1 MKKMVL
7 LLPMMAVWAV
17 LLSGCSGDSSRSTAR
32 LRCVETIQPEALSDQ
47 PSLHFTGKVKETKQ
61 VNIAFKIGGAIEK
74 VYARIGDH
82 VQAGQLLAEL
92 DDSDYRI
99 GLQTSEAQYA
109 QMKSEVE
116 RLQVLYER
124 KSISENDYEKALVG
138 LKQMEAM
145 LQGNTHKVN
154 YCKLYAPT
162 DGVIIEVNYHP
173 AELVDAGMAV
183 FSLLED
189 AELQVVFDLPAA
201 MYSRQA
207 SFDCFYCRPSFA
219 PEERF
224 PMALAAITPKADNN
238 QLYRVYLNF
247 KGKSDARFTPGMN
260 VLVDVCTRPQ
270 AEERGMMIVPL
281 RTVCQREE
289 IPFVWVINPDST
301 LRKQPVV
308 LSGIDAEGNA
318 RISSGLDGTETLV
331 RAGAATLQEGEKVR
345 VL

>member
-1 MKKMVL
+1 MILV
-7 LLPMMAVWAV
+7 LPMMAVLVA
-17 LLSGCSGDSSRSTAR
+17 LLSGCSGNSSSTAR
-32 LRCVETIQPEALSDQ
+32 LRCVETIQPERLSDQ
-47 PSLHFTGKVKETKQ
+47 TSLSFTGKVKETKQ
-61 VNIAFKIGGAIEK
+61 VNVAFKTGGAIDK
-74 VYARIGDH
+74 VHVRVGDH
-82 VQAGQLLAEL
+82 VHAGQLLAEL

-138 LKQMEAM
+138 LKQIEAM
-145 LQGNTHKVN
+145 LQGNTNRVN

-162 DGVIIEVNYHP
+162 DGVILEVNYHP

-189 AELQVVFDLPAA
+189 SEMQVVFDLPAT
-201 MYSRQA
+201 MYGRQA
-207 SFDCFYCRPSFA
+207 SFDAFYCRTSYA
-219 PEERF
+219 PKERF
-224 PMALAAITPKADNN
+224 PMDLAAITPKADNN

-247 KGKSDARFTPGMN
+247 EGKADKRFTPGMN

-270 AEERGMMIVPL
+270 AEERDIVLVPL

-289 IPFVWVINPDST
+289 MPFVWVINPDST
-301 LRKQPVV
+301 LRKQVVV
-308 LSGIDAEGNA
+308 LAGVDAEGNA

-331 RAGAATLQEGEKVR
+331 RAGASTLQDGEKVR